1 MRILISGAS
10 GLIGS
15 ALATELSAQGHKV
28 SRLVRRAA
36 RDANEIEWHP
46 GSLPLPAGVIDQFD
60 VVVNLAGATTGKLPW
75 TSKYKRE
82 LIESR
87 LDSTSTLVDA
97 MRSANTRPKVFL
109 SGSASGFY
117 GDTGDRDCVESDD
130 RGTGFL
136 SDLAV
141 AWEAEAFKAPSE
153 VRVVTLR
160 TTMVLSRR
168 LGALGRLL
176 PILRAGLG
184 GPLGSG
190 KQWWAFISLQDEA
203 AAIIHLINSPSASG
217 AYNLTAPEPA
227 TCAQIVKSLAKGLR
241 RPALLQVPS
250 FAMKLLIGE
259 AAVELLLCSQKMKAD
274 RLLATGF
281 KFSHPTLEQATAYVL
296 SDELPS

>member
-1 MRILISGAS
+1 MRVLISGYTGLVGTEVAKQLRAA
-10 GLIGS
+10 GHEAIKLERNEPNLPALIG
-15 ALATELSAQGHKV
+15 TI
-28 SRLVRRAA
+28 
-36 RDANEIEWHP
+36 DA
-46 GSLPLPAGVIDQFD
+46 
-60 VVVNLAGATTGKLPW
+60 VVNLAGATTGKIPW
-75 TSKYKRE
+75 TKSYKRE
-82 LIESR
+82 IFNSRIE
-87 LDSTSTLVDA
+87 TTKKLVA
-97 MRSANTRPKVFL
+97 AINGAKNKPKVL
-109 SGSASGFY
+109 VSGSASGFY
-117 GDTGDRDCVESDD
+117 GDCGDKWLDESSPK
-130 RGTGFL
+130 GTGFL
-136 SDLAV
+136 SDLA
-141 AWEAEAFKAPSE
+141 ALWEAEAQKADT
-153 VRVVTLR
+153 RVVLAR
-160 TTMVLSRR
+160 TTMVMSRAK
-168 LGALGRLL
+168 GALGKLL
-176 PILRAGLG
+176 PLIKLGIG

>member
-1 MRILISGAS
+1 MRVLISGYT
-10 GLIGS
+10 GLVG
-15 ALATELSAQGHKV
+15 TEVAKQL
-28 SRLVRRAA
+28 RAA
-36 RDANEIEWHP
+36 GHEAIKLERNEP
-46 GSLPLPAGVIDQFD
+46 NLPALIETIDA
-60 VVVNLAGATTGKLPW
+60 VVNLAGATTGKIPW
-75 TSKYKRE
+75 TKSYKRE
-82 LIESR
+82 IFDSRIE
-87 LDSTSTLVDA
+87 TTKKLVA
-97 MRSANTRPKVFL
+97 AINGAKNKPKVL
-109 SGSASGFY
+109 VSGSASGFY
-117 GDTGDRDCVESDD
+117 GDCGDKWLDESSPK
-130 RGTGFL
+130 GTGFL
-136 SDLAV
+136 SDLA
-141 AWEAEAFKAPSE
+141 ALWEAQAQKADT
-153 VRVVTLR
+153 RVVLAR
-160 TTMVLSRR
+160 TTMVMSRAK
-168 LGALGRLL
+168 GALGKLL
-176 PILRAGLG
+176 PLIKLGIG

-296 SDELPS
+296 SDALPS

>member
-1 MRILISGAS
+1 MRVLISGYTGLVGTEVAKQLRAA
-10 GLIGS
+10 GHEAIKLERNEPNLPALIG
-15 ALATELSAQGHKV
+15 TI
-28 SRLVRRAA
+28 
-36 RDANEIEWHP
+36 DA
-46 GSLPLPAGVIDQFD
+46 
-60 VVVNLAGATTGKLPW
+60 VVNLAGATTGKIPW
-75 TSKYKRE
+75 TKSYKRE
-82 LIESR
+82 IFDSRIE
-87 LDSTSTLVDA
+87 TTKKLVA
-97 MRSANTRPKVFL
+97 AINGAKNKPKVL
-109 SGSASGFY
+109 VSGSASGFY
-117 GDTGDRDCVESDD
+117 GDCGDKWLDESSPK
-130 RGTGFL
+130 GTGFL
-136 SDLAV
+136 SDLA
-141 AWEAEAFKAPSE
+141 ALWEAEAQKADT
-153 VRVVTLR
+153 RVVLAR
-160 TTMVLSRR
+160 TTMVMSRAK
-168 LGALGRLL
+168 GALGKLL
-176 PILRAGLG
+176 PLIKLGIG

>member
-1 MRILISGAS
+1 MRVLISGYTGLVGTEVAKQLRAA
-10 GLIGS
+10 GHEAIKLERNEPNLPALIG
-15 ALATELSAQGHKV
+15 TI
-28 SRLVRRAA
+28 
-36 RDANEIEWHP
+36 DA
-46 GSLPLPAGVIDQFD
+46 
-60 VVVNLAGATTGKLPW
+60 VVNLAGATTGKIPW
-75 TSKYKRE
+75 TKSYKRE
-82 LIESR
+82 IFDSRIE
-87 LDSTSTLVDA
+87 TTKKLVA
-97 MRSANTRPKVFL
+97 AINGAKNKPKVL
-109 SGSASGFY
+109 VSGSASGFY
-117 GDTGDRDCVESDD
+117 GDCGDNWLDESSPK
-130 RGTGFL
+130 GTGFL
-136 SDLAV
+136 SDLA
-141 AWEAEAFKAPSE
+141 ALWEAEAQKADT
-153 VRVVTLR
+153 RVVLAR
-160 TTMVLSRR
+160 TTMVMSRAK
-168 LGALGRLL
+168 GALGKLL
-176 PILRAGLG
+176 PLIKLGIG